1 MKNYFLTLCATGAVL
16 LGTSG
21 AALSQQVYNVA
32 ADKISAHVQPTM
44 YGIFFEDINMAG
56 DGGVYAELVK
66 NRSFEF
72 KMPLMG
78 WKEVKEDGGS
88 GSILVLNRGEANSN
102 NPRFIH
108 VTSNSAK
115 GYGLVN
121 EGFKGMGIKKDDQYN
136 FSVLAKLPDGPGVSL
151 EIELVNSKGE
161 TIGSTTVSPSS
172 KEWKKY
178 TASFAASETEPKG
191 SLKVLL
197 KGKGSVD
204 LDMISLFPQDTW
216 KQRPGGLRADLV
228 QKLADLKPGFLR
240 FPGGCI
246 VEGRELDTRY
256 QWKRTIGDVAERK
269 MIINRWNTEF
279 AHRPAPDYYQSFGL
293 GFFEYF
299 ELAEDIGAS
308 PLPIINCGMA
318 CQFNTCELVPLNEL
332 GPYVQDALDLVEFA
346 NGAVT
351 TRWGKKR
358 ADLGHP
364 KPFNLK
370 LMGVGN
376 EQWGPQ
382 YIERFKIFEKAIHT
396 KYPDIKLVSSLG
408 PSPNGEI
415 FDYLNTTFRKLKANI
430 LDEHYYQSPQWFLDN
445 VKRYDNYDRNGPKI
459 FAGEYAAQSVQAVS
473 PDNKNNWQ
481 CAMSEAAFMTGLER
495 NADVVNMA
503 SYAPLFAHVDGW
515 QWTPDLIWFDNLRSY
530 ATPNY
535 YVQQL
540 YSLNKGNDVVPITLN
555 GQTVTGQEGCFA
567 SSVLDSKT
575 GELVIKIINTS
586 AEVQDASFVVNGK
599 SLANTATLTTLQSD
613 DLNAVNSLDNQAV
626 ISPQTS
632 QIAISGNTIKQQLKG
647 YSMNVIRVKYVK

>member
-1 MKNYFLTLCATGAVL
+1 MKKYFLFSLSLLFLANVL
-16 LGTSG
+16 P
-21 AALSQQVYNVA
+21 AQQVYNIA
-32 ADKISAHVQPTM
+32 ADKITAHVQPTM
-44 YGIFFEDINMAG
+44 YGIFFEDINQAG

-78 WKEVKEDGGS
+78 WKEVKDGGAD
-88 GSILVLNRGEANSN
+88 GSILVLNRGQADAN
-102 NPRFIH
+102 NPRFIQ
-108 VTSNSAK
+108 VETKSAS

-121 EGFKGMGIKKDDQYN
+121 EGFKGMGIKKDNRYN
-136 FSVLAKLPDGPGVSL
+136 FSVLAKLPNGPGVDL
-151 EIELVNSKGE
+151 EVELVNAKGE
-161 TIGSTTVSPSS
+161 NIGGTTIALSS
-172 KEWKKY
+172 KDWKKY
-178 TASFAASETEPKG
+178 TASFVAAETEPKA
-191 SLKVLL
+191 SFKVLL
-197 KGKGSVD
+197 KGKGTVD

-256 QWKRTIGDVAERK
+256 QWKKTLGDVANRK
-269 MIINRWNTEF
+269 MVINRWNTEF
-279 AHRPAPDYYQSFGL
+279 PHRQAPDYYQTFGL

-299 ELAEDIGAS
+299 QVAEDIGAS

-318 CQFNTCELVPLNEL
+318 CQFNTCELVPLDQL

-346 NGAVT
+346 NGPVT
-351 TRWGKKR
+351 TKWGKKR
-358 ADLGHP
+358 AELGHP

-370 LMGVGN
+370 LMGIGN

-382 YIERFKIFEKAIHT
+382 YVERYKIFERAIHT
-396 KYPDIKLVSSLG
+396 KYPQVKLVSSVG
-408 PSPNGEI
+408 PFPKGEI

-445 VKRYDNYDRNGPKI
+445 VKRYDTYDRNGPKI
-459 FAGEYAAQSVQAVS
+459 FAGEYAAQSVGATS
-473 PDNKNNWQ
+473 PENKNNWQ
-481 CAMSEAAFMTGLER
+481 CAISEGAFMTGLER
-495 NADVVNMA
+495 NADVVAMA

-540 YSLNKGNDVVPITLN
+540 FSLNKGTDVVPLTLD
-555 GQTVTGQEGCFA
+555 GKAVTGQDGCYA
-567 SSVLDSKT
+567 SAVLDSKT
-575 GELVIKIINTS
+575 GDLIIKIINTS
-586 AEVQDASFVVNGK
+586 SKKQDAGFAVNGGK
-599 SLANTATLTTLQSD
+599 ALAATALLTTLQND
-613 DLNAVNSLDNQAV
+613 DLQAVNSLDNQDV
-626 ISPQTS
+626 VKPKTTQMN
-632 QIAISGNTIKQQLKG
+632 ISGNTVKLELKP
-647 YSMNVIRVKYVK
+647 YSFNIVRVKLGN